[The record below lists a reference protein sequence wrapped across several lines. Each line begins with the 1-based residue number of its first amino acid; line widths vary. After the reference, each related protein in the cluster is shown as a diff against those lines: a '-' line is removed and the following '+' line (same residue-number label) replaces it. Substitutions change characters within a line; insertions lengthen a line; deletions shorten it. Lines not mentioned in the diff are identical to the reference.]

1 MNPKKDKKLE
11 AFFKKL
17 KRGNQFR
24 GQLIGVDPK
33 SLHFLVRIRN
43 IDLPI
48 RVSRSTLKYV
58 LALPGLSGR
67 ITVKVEVAYI
77 SPTQLPFRITSIF
90 LPNGQEVTTDS
101 LPRRPGLIEK
111 LMSLAKAS
119 KATLSSSFSP
129 IQSTTKGYM
138 AQIWKHLVSAFQ
150 EVVSPFQEGP
160 KPNEYH
166 RPPGTDHEEAH
177 GTRAKQSNPTAR
189 GFTDP
194 ENYTSNP
201 NCITELE
208 DELITLQVEQA
219 LHEDA
224 TLSTSLGPTL
234 DRAPQQTD
242 ASEED
247 LTIPQVTAIT
257 DSSHGRSEEEIF
269 GEENASDLE
278 LYIEEF
284 RGRVSISES
293 WDIDISRGRIPA
305 RKHMT
310 LLTKLLEAKLDDKLP
325 AGKVDV
331 RQTARGIF
339 WKVYV
344 TDKIRAGVL
353 FHDAENHLQLSR
365 PLKHDEG
372 DRSLNDEAFRDSLF
386 SSSDKFICISNELAI
401 PRAIKVHK
409 DLPNNPQY
417 ATKSERSI
425 SQLIEILENE
435 QASVP
440 YALDLDQLKRCQQA
454 GPVLIAGGAGSG
466 KTTIGIYRLLA
477 PLHTGAEDPPQRA
490 YLTYTEKLKSSAEDE
505 FTKLMESR
513 GELEGRNPPQFLT
526 IDEVCRSIIGNNRE
540 FPSHKKVG
548 AVEFKNYLRE
558 QHFPQ
563 VDAPRAF
570 EEYRGVLKSHEKTS
584 DHQLLSLDDYMNLER
599 TRSLF
604 KAKNDRQKLH
614 GICIQFEKYKR
625 ENYNLWDDIDL
636 VRRAVS
642 LLGDDHINSYDEL
655 IIDETQD
662 LTVYHIRLIAQL
674 CKFPEFLYLTGDDQQ
689 IIFPSRFQWDRT
701 KDTLQTVFREKGK
714 KDLTIKGP
722 YLLKNNYRCSKP
734 IVNLSNRIWNFR
746 QQFVKKE
753 KRRHSSQ
760 ELTGLR
766 AGSDVG
772 KLNIETIN
780 KLVTSSKE
788 NKMISGN
795 LFFSPGLMIIT
806 DPTHR
811 PEAELLFGKN
821 LVFTVEE
828 AKGLESTWVILWK
841 LFDAEKNLW
850 ELFSNNPSTGYSK
863 FMHQLEGLLN
873 RFNVVTSRGK
883 QWLCFADNWIPKWSV
898 LNDTPLL
905 DGGKTGKHLSD
916 IFAIEPEAK
925 SFLAQAEYL
934 EKQGIWD
941 QAAISYSNGGDEK
954 GRSRCEGLQSQ
965 TSGKFVEAAVHFL
978 EAEEY
983 GIAFDAINSSEA
995 RNENH
1000 PDYSLNR
1007 FKIHIAHFGKKDMLD
1022 IDDLDKEFLNTR
1034 VVGKIPGCATFIAN
1048 LPDLSNSHREKLL
1061 RSYIDRRSQWTTFMA
1076 QKLCKF
1082 HQTSDDHLSTLN
1094 RQLNELKNEFNS
1106 VSGGN

>member
-1 MNPKKDKKLE
+1 LNSKNDKKLK

-17 KRGNQFR
+17 KPGNQFR

-33 SLHFLVRIRN
+33 SLRFLVRIRN

-48 RVSRSTLKYV
+48 RVSRSMLKYV
-58 LALPGLSGR
+58 LALPGHSGR

-77 SPTQLPFRITSIF
+77 SRTQLPFRITSIF
-90 LPNGQEVTTDS
+90 QHTGQEVPTDS

-138 AQIWKHLVSAFQ
+138 TQIWKHLVSAFQ
-150 EVVSPFQEGP
+150 EGS

-166 RPPGTDHEEAH
+166 RPPGTDHDEVQ
-177 GTRAKQSNPTAR
+177 GTRAKQSNPTGR
-189 GFTDP
+189 GFADR
-194 ENYTSNP
+194 ESYTSKP
-201 NCITELE
+201 NSIKDLE
-208 DELITLQVEQA
+208 NEHIILLVEQE

-224 TLSTSLGPTL
+224 THSTRLGPTL
-234 DRAPQQTD
+234 DLPPQQTD
-242 ASEED
+242 ANEED

-257 DSSHGRSEEEIF
+257 DSSHGLREDEIF
-269 GEENASDLE
+269 DEENASDLE

-331 RQTARGIF
+331 RQTSRGIF

-372 DRSLNDEAFRDSLF
+372 DRSLNDEEFRESLF
-386 SSSDKFICISNELAI
+386 SSSDKFIGISNELAR

-409 DLPNNPQY
+409 DLPDSSQY

-477 PLHTGAEDPPQRA
+477 PLHTGAEDPPKRA
-490 YLTYTEKLKSSAEDE
+490 YLTYTERLKSSAEDE
-505 FTKLMESR
+505 FTRLMESR
-513 GELEGRNPPQFLT
+513 GELEGSTPPEFLT
-526 IDEVCRSIIGNNRE
+526 IEEVCQNIIGNNHE
-540 FPSHKKVG
+540 FPTDKKVG
-548 AVEFKNYLRE
+548 PEEFKNYLRE
-558 QHFPQ
+558 QHFPAN
-563 VDAPRAF
+563 DIPRAF

-584 DHQLLSLDDYMNLER
+584 DQMLLSLNDYKNLQR
-599 TRSLF
+599 HRSLF
-604 KAKNDRQKLH
+604 KANKDLEELH
-614 GICIQFEKYKR
+614 RICNQFEKYKR
-625 ENYNLWDDIDL
+625 ENNNLWDDIDL

-701 KDTLQTVFREKGK
+701 KDTLRSVFIEKGMSE
-714 KDLTIKGP
+714 LNIQGP
-722 YLLKNNYRCSKP
+722 HLLKNNYRCSKP

-746 QQFVKKE
+746 QEFVKNKLYE
-753 KRRHSSQ
+753 RRRHSSQ
-760 ELTGLR
+760 ALSGLR
-766 AGSDVG
+766 DGSDIGKLGAEAIIKLATVG
-772 KLNIETIN
+772 K
-780 KLVTSSKE
+780 E
-788 NKMISGN
+788 NRPTDN
-795 LFFSPGLMIIT
+795 RLFTPDLMIIT
-806 DPTHR
+806 DPSNR
-811 PEAELLFGKN
+811 SEAELLFGAG
-821 LVFTVEE
+821 LVFTVEQ

-841 LFDAEKNLW
+841 LFDGEKELW
-850 ELFSNNPSTGYSK
+850 KLLSSDSSNKYSK
-863 FMHQLEGLLN
+863 YTHQLEGLLN

-883 QWLCFADNWIPKWSV
+883 DWLCFADNWIPEWSV
-898 LNDTPLL
+898 LSDSPFL
-905 DGGKTGKHLSD
+905 DLNNTNKYLSD
-916 IFAIEPEAK
+916 IFAIEPGAK
-925 SFLAQAEYL
+925 SFLTRAHVL
-934 EKQGIWD
+934 EKQGQFR
-941 QAAISYSNGGDEK
+941 QAATCYSNGGDDK

-978 EAEEY
+978 EADEY
-983 GIAFDAINSSEA
+983 ELAYDAINSKEA
-995 RNENH
+995 KNEKH
-1000 PDYSLNR
+1000 PDYTLNQ

-1022 IDDLDKEFLNTR
+1022 MDDLDKEFLNPR
-1034 VVGKIPGCATFIAN
+1034 VIGKIPGCATFIAN
-1048 LPDLSNSHREKLL
+1048 LPEISNSHREKLL
-1061 RSYIDRRSQWTTFMA
+1061 HSYIDRRSQWTTFMA
-1076 QKLCKF
+1076 QKLRKL
-1082 HQTSDDHLSTLN
+1082 HQGSDDHLSALN
-1094 RQLNELKNEFNS
+1094 RQLNELKDEFNS
-1106 VSGGN
+1106 ISGGN